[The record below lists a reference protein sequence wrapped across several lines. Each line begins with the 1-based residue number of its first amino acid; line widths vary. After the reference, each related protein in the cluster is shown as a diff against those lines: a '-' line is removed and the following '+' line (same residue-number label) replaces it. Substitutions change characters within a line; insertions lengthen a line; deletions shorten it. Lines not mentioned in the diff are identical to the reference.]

1 MPFLLLLLLST
12 VCWTKEWPR
21 PDFGLREEFPEFALL
36 SAIGFTLAA
45 LAFMVAL
52 AGLVAQLVARL
63 ILRHPSKRERIIGWY
78 STYRFYHFLAMFGV
92 FVLTLYICGWGWA
105 VHSVCSVGEDDF
117 LLPGAE
123 LVLLAPFL
131 GAMVLCW
138 ACYYDAE
145 RAIQRTALL
154 APEHASWG
162 RWAYVGYHLR
172 QTLGLVVVP
181 LAFLVLVQGVCR
193 AFPDLE
199 DSPLFM
205 IVPFILLMGAYV
217 VMPWILRVVMGL
229 HPLPAGPLRDR
240 LMQTARRL
248 NFRFSDILQ
257 WNTRGVANA
266 MVVGIL
272 PHPRYVVLTDHL
284 VSDLDPDEVEA
295 VFGHEVGHV
304 KHHHMAYYL
313 AFIVVSSM
321 VLFAAGLLI
330 GEALKDVE
338 GLGFVSSLLRA
349 DGMSPQ
355 WTVLPMGLYIFVVFG
370 FLSRRCERQADIYG
384 CRAVSCGQG
393 THCLCHLTE
402 EVLVPGGR
410 GLCGTGIRTFIQSLE
425 KVASLNGISRS
436 KPGLLQSWQHSTI
449 AKRVDFLQQVLVD
462 PALERRFQLRV
473 GLVKWGLLVGL
484 SALLAAAL
492 AFIPGS

>member
-12 VCWTKEWPR
+12 VCWTREWPR
-21 PDFGLREEFPEFALL
+21 PDFGLPAAYALPVA
-36 SAIGFTLAA
+36 AILTLVA
-45 LAFMVAL
+45 LNFMVAL
-52 AGLVAQLVARL
+52 AGLAARISARRL
-63 ILRHPSKRERIIGWY
+63 FRFPEKRERIIGWY
-78 STYRFYHFLAMFGV
+78 GTFRFYHLLAMFGV
-92 FVLTLYICGWGWA
+92 FALTLYFCGWGWA
-105 VHSVCSVGEDDF
+105 VHSVCTVGADPF

-145 RAIQRTALL
+145 RAIQRTAPFL
-154 APEHASWG
+154 PDHAEWS
-162 RWAYVGYHLR
+162 RWAYVSYYLR

-181 LAFLVLVQGVCR
+181 LVLLVLVQGLTR
-193 AFPDLE
+193 SFPGLE
-199 DSPLFM
+199 DSTLFM
-205 IVPFILLMGAYV
+205 LVPFFLLMGAYV
-217 VMPWILRVVMGL
+217 VMPWILRAVMGL

-272 PHPRYVVLTDHL
+272 PRPRYVVLTDRL
-284 VSDLDPDEVEA
+284 LSDLEPDEVEA

-304 KHHHMAYYL
+304 KHYHMIYYL
-313 AFIVVSSM
+313 AFMAVSLM
-321 VLFAAGLLI
+321 VLFAVGILI
-330 GEALKDVE
+330 GQALQDVE
-338 GLGFVSSLLRA
+338 GLGFLAGLLNP
-349 DGMSPQ
+349 DSMNPQ
-355 WTVLPMGLYIFVVFG
+355 WTVLPLGLYIFVVFG
-370 FLSRRCERQADIYG
+370 FLSRRCERQADIFG
-384 CRAVSCGQG
+384 CRAVSCAQG
-393 THCLCHLTE
+393 SHCLCHLTE

-436 KPGLLQSWQHSTI
+436 KPGWLQSWQHSTI

-462 PALERRFQLRV
+462 PDLERRFQRRV
-473 GLVKWGLLVGL
+473 GLVKWGLLLGL
-484 SALLAAAL
+484 SAILAAL
-492 AFIPGS
+492 AFLPVT